1 MGYTA
6 FTRKFGCFSTI
17 VKDNENEMKIDTF
30 ILKQI
35 LSGIRILSRI
45 FHKIYRKMDIL
56 SYST

>member
-6 FTRKFGCFSTI
+6 FTRELGCFSTI
-17 VKDNENEMKIDTF
+17 VKDNEKEMKLDTF

-45 FHKIYRKMDIL
+45 FHRIYRKKDIL
-56 SYST
+56 S

>member
-6 FTRKFGCFSTI
+6 FTRELGCFSTI

-45 FHKIYRKMDIL
+45 FHRIYRKKDIL
-56 SYST
+56 S